1 MVEVCGAPKK
11 VGRLTCEV
19 CTCAGEQDV
28 QKVTKN
34 TLRAIKFLE
43 LMQEGGVKV
52 VKIEPLL
59 ELLKRK

>member
-11 VGRLTCEV
+11 VDRLTCEV
-19 CTCAGEQDV
+19 CTCTGEQDV
-28 QKVTKN
+28 QKVAKN
-34 TLRAIKFLE
+34 TLRVIKSLE
-43 LMQEGGVKV
+43 LMQEDDIQI